1 MGRASKGK
9 GRGASSSNNSQK
21 PKAERV
27 DELRKAHEDKID
39 AALITDERVAAKIKE
54 LDEQIEASKNEVE
67 EEKHKLEEEY
77 LAKEKALQNRI
88 DEQQF
93 VLDERAETLDSQQL
107 KQEERAQELDER
119 EVRINELC
127 KSAVAKEIARIKAD
141 ERKIRETERKVFYSE
156 WEADKEEQKL
166 ALERYIQ
173 SQRLKIDAELEK
185 AHSERLE
192 AEDRKLERIHAADA
206 EIEAKSAALTKEYEK
221 KMEEYSQKKLE
232 YLQLSQE
239 LRDDKADLDAD
250 MEYVKELKSK
260 YSQYSEKEV
269 LKRQQQ
275 IDHYEERVEVLT
287 SRIKE
292 LSEQNAQMRGNLLD
306 DDGQSLLV
314 RIEELENQLGE
325 AIRRNDELANMPSE
339 EEIERLR
346 ANTKELETLRIV
358 VDDEK
363 QKRHEAEAKV
373 SAYAM
378 STRELENA
386 RVAAAALE
394 SLNNQLQ
401 MKLKYISE
409 QYKTTQESK
418 FRVLLDIDKEIADQG
433 IQSIKGYSGSLK
445 DLCEY
450 VRNYGAVKMGLYYS
464 IDTIRVFFASL
475 AASEKASRL
484 LILQGL
490 SGTGKSSLPRLA
502 ADALGVECR
511 MVPVQPSW
519 RDNRELLGYD
529 NDFTNRFKETEF
541 TKFLYEASAVPNRS
555 KIYFIV
561 LDEMNLARI
570 EYYFAD
576 FLSVLEKPN
585 QTEWIVPLVS
595 GYSELDE
602 DQKPKYLDYSNDAAN
617 ICVTNNIWFVGTAN
631 NDDSTS
637 LITDKVYDR
646 AQVLDMD
653 RREEAFKGKR
663 VSQIS
668 VDVESILR
676 LFNDAKSDD
685 SNKLTTDDKDK
696 IELVDGLLKEMD
708 ITFGNR
714 IMSQMDD
721 FVPVYIACGGTKEGA
736 IDYLITHKIL
746 RKLDERYEPYLVTKL
761 TELESGLNE
770 IYGLNKF
777 SQSIAKI
784 KKLREKISG

>member
-21 PKAERV
+21 PKSERV
-27 DELRKAHEDKID
+27 DKID

-127 KSAVAKEIARIKAD
+127 KSAVAEEIARIKAD

-206 EIEAKSAALTKEYEK
+206 EIVAKSAALTKEYEK

-373 SAYAM
+373 SAHAM

-676 LFNDAKSDD
+676 LFNDAKSDA